1 MPTDDTPR
9 TEIGHPFW
17 WIAAPRPD
25 SQPDALPERVD
36 VLVIGSGYTGS
47 SAALTLAKAGRE
59 VLILDKRRAGEGAS
73 SRNGGI
79 CSGNLKPSLGA
90 LTEKLGRERAL
101 AIYREGISARKFV
114 GERIQEEKI
123 DCDYKMTGRFTGV
136 THPRHLEKVK
146 REVDVLN
153 TQLDIPAWFV
163 EKQNVSD
170 ELGTELFLGGYVRE
184 DIGGLHPGKYQLGL
198 LGAATRAGA
207 VFQGGVTVQSVERDG
222 ARHRIVTS
230 SGTIVADHVIAAT
243 NGYLDSYLPWLQK
256 RVVPI
261 PSQIIVTA
269 PISPNLMKQLM
280 PKGRMCGTTDRL
292 FNYYRP
298 TPDGERI
305 MFGGRVY
312 NDNPD
317 PMIRGGKLKNRML
330 QMFPELGDTP
340 IERSWFGY
348 TGFTMDFMPKIG
360 VHDGIH
366 YACGYNGSGVIW
378 ASYFGHRIAQQ
389 VMGLPEGKTAFDGL
403 PFPAIPFFSGKP
415 WFLGTMVRLYGIGD
429 ALGR

>member
-1 MPTDDTPR
+1 MPTDDTPDL
-9 TEIGHPFW
+9 ESGQPYW
-17 WIAAPRPD
+17 WLAAPRPD
-25 SQPDALPERVD
+25 AEPAALPKRVD

-59 VLILDKRRAGEGAS
+59 VLVLDKRRAGEGAS

-90 LTEKLGRERAL
+90 LTQKYGRDRAL
-101 AIYREGISARKFV
+101 AIYREGVEARKFV
-114 GERIQEEKI
+114 GDRIREESI
-123 DCDYKMTGRFTGV
+123 DCDFAMTGRFTGV
-136 THPRHLEKVK
+136 THLRHLEKVK
-146 REVDVLN
+146 REVETLNNEFDVSS
-153 TQLDIPAWFV
+153 WFV

-170 ELGTELFLGGYVRE
+170 ELGTDLFHGGYVRE
-184 DIGGLHPGKYQLGL
+184 DIGGLHAGKYQLGL
-198 LGAATRAGA
+198 LNAAIKAGA
-207 VFQGGVTVQSVERDG
+207 GFQGGVTVLSVDRDG
-222 ARHRIVTS
+222 TQHMVKTS
-230 SGTIVADHVIAAT
+230 DGTIIADHVIAAT
-243 NGYLDSYLPWLQK
+243 NGYLDTYFPWLQR

-261 PSQIIVTA
+261 PSQIVATA

-298 TPDGERI
+298 SPDGKRI
-305 MFGGRVY
+305 LFGGRVIK
-312 NDNPD
+312 DDPD
-317 PMIRGGKLKNRML
+317 PMVRGAKLQNRMVE
-330 QMFPELGDTP
+330 MFPELSDTP

-348 TGFTMDFMPKIG
+348 TGFTMDFLPKIG

-389 VMGLPEGKTAFDGL
+389 VMGLSEGKTAFDGL
-403 PFPAIPFFSGKP
+403 AFPAIPFFSGKP
-415 WFLGTMVRLYGIGD
+415 WFLSTMVRLYGLGD

>member
-1 MPTDDTPR
+1 M
-9 TEIGHPFW
+9 E
-17 WIAAPRPD
+17 APRPKAE
-25 SQPDALPERVD
+25 PATVPERVD
-36 VLVIGSGYTGS
+36 VLVIGSGFTGA
-47 SAALTLAKAGRE
+47 SAALTLAKAGRD
-59 VLILDKRRAGEGAS
+59 VVILDKRRAGEGAS

-79 CSGNLKPSLGA
+79 CSGNLKPSFA
-90 LTEKLGRERAL
+90 KLTKRFGHERAL
-101 AIYREGISARKFV
+101 AIFREGIEARKFV
-114 GERIQEEKI
+114 GERIRDEGI

-136 THPRHLEKVK
+136 THPRHLERIK
-146 REVDVLN
+146 REVDLLN
-153 TQLDIPAWFV
+153 REFNISSWFV
-163 EKQNVSD
+163 EKQDVSE
-170 ELGTELFLGGYVRE
+170 ELGTELFVGGYVRE

-198 LGAATRAGA
+198 LDAAIRAGA
-207 VFQGGVTVQSVERDG
+207 AFHGGVTVEGIERDG
-222 ARHRIVTS
+222 AGHRIRTS
-230 SGTIVADHVIAAT
+230 AGIIIADHVIAAT
-243 NGYLDSYLPWLQK
+243 NGYSDSYLPWLQR

-261 PSQIIVTA
+261 PSQIVATA

-298 TPDGERI
+298 SPDGTRI
-305 MFGGRVY
+305 LFGGRVH
-312 NDNPD
+312 NNIQD
-317 PMIRGGKLKNRML
+317 PLKRGAGLSARMVE
-330 QMFPELGDTP
+330 MFPELSDTP

-389 VMGLPEGKTAFDGL
+389 VMGDAEGKTAFDGL

-415 WFLGTMVRLYGIGD
+415 WFLGAMVTLYGIGD
-429 ALGR
+429 AMGR